1 MTRRAPRRLLVTC
14 YVMSSSCDCAR
25 KWIRIILFD
34 NGVDIFSLQILGRH
48 FCVDTDSGT
57 KPVQRVSLHMCVS
70 TFGWVSGV
78 VLVGL

>member
-1 MTRRAPRRLLVTC
+1 MA
-14 YVMSSSCDCAR
+14 
-25 KWIRIILFD
+25 
-34 NGVDIFSLQILGRH
+34 VDVLSFQILGRH
-48 FCVDTDSGT
+48 SCVDTDSGT